1 MFRWLSSTKDEPGT
15 VGVSSVKTVAK
26 PLQPGVNIV
35 DGGEGKRRRRLRAF
49 SKHWL
54 DYPKGLYCQREF

>member
-1 MFRWLSSTKDEPGT
+1 MWLSTAKNESPTVDVNSTKT
-15 VGVSSVKTVAK
+15 IAAK
-26 PLQPGVNIV
+26 PLQEVVNSG

-54 DYPKGLYCQREF
+54 SYPKGLCLQ